1 MHLTIVQVGE
11 PVLRQTGRS
20 LDPAEIVGPEI
31 QQLIDLMRET
41 MRNAPG
47 VGLAA
52 PQIGLSLQLAVIEDT
67 AESAATERS
76 PVPFHVIANPRLE
89 LGPEIVEFYEG
100 CLSVEGFQAIVPRAR
115 TVRVDALD
123 HKGEP
128 VVINA
133 TGWHARILQ
142 HEIDHLNGTLYID
155 RMRSRTLSTARNFS
169 RYWAG
174 MPIEEV
180 LTTLE
185 KKSAT

>member
-1 MHLTIVQVGE
+1 MRLEIVQVGE
-11 PVLRQTGRS
+11 PVLRQPGRS
-20 LDPAEIVGPEI
+20 LEPSEIITPEV

-41 MRNAPG
+41 MRQAPG

-67 AESAATERS
+67 AESAATERA

-115 TVRVDALD
+115 AVRVHALN
-123 HKGEP
+123 HRGEP
-128 VVINA
+128 VVIDA

-142 HEIDHLNGTLYID
+142 HEIDHLGGTLYID
-155 RMRSRTLSTARNFS
+155 RMRSRTISTTRNFS
-169 RYWAG
+169 RHWAG
-174 MPIEEV
+174 VPIAEV
-180 LTTLE
+180 LATLE
-185 KKSAT
+185 KKSTT